1 MNRCES
7 CVRAIKQMVVSSE
20 GAVIPKEYQQVAWI
34 QGNGAAY
41 IDTGIKPDAQ
51 TGMESSGEFNGN
63 DNIQGVNIVILGCRY
78 SLNGT
83 NYSLNATSE
92 GTMRFNYGT
101 RGLTHVVENCT
112 QFSFIPGI
120 DMKFRYQRE
129 DGTSGNVTIPVK
141 SFNPALNLN
150 FWLFALNNNGTP
162 SYGTCIVNYFKM
174 YSGTTLTRS
183 FIPCYRKSDS
193 KTGMYDLVT
202 HEFYPVIGTGEFIL
216 GPEV

>member
-1 MNRCES
+1 MNKCES
-7 CVRAIKQMVVSSE
+7 CVRAIKKMCSTTTLLP
-20 GAVIPKEYQQVAWI
+20 AEYQQVAWI
-34 QGNGAAY
+34 QGDGAAY
-41 IDTGIKPDAQ
+41 IDTGIKPNAQ
-51 TGMESSGEFNGN
+51 TGMEASGDFNGN
-63 DNIQGVNIVILGCRY
+63 ANIPGNDVLLGCRY
-78 SLNGT
+78 STTGT
-83 NYSLNATSE
+83 NYSLNYTFD

-101 RGLTHVVENCT
+101 NGRTPIVENCT

-120 DMKFRYQRE
+120 DKKFRYQRA

-141 SFNPALNLN
+141 SFKPALNLN
-150 FWLFALNNNGTP
+150 FFLFALNNNGTP
-162 SYGTCIVNYFKM
+162 GCGTCIVNYFKM